1 MYDDVPPN
9 LAIRLSPNGIPDLR
23 GLTAR
28 TTLCAM
34 PRFRITRP
42 GLEPTELEA
51 DHSSFADA
59 WFTFWGDAEESVP
72 LLLVRRDEGARIE
85 ELPGMDRPSTV
96 EPTGEAQPD

>member
-1 MYDDVPPN
+1 
-9 LAIRLSPNGIPDLR
+9 
-23 GLTAR
+23 
-28 TTLCAM
+28 M

-59 WFTFWGDAEESVP
+59 WFTFWGDADESVP

-85 ELPGMDRPSTV
+85 ELPPPEPPSSD
-96 EPTGEAQPD
+96 EPTGEAPLH